1 MKILFI
7 DNFDSFVWNLVE
19 YISIFV
25 RDTIVLP
32 NTISVEEA
40 EEINPNGI
48 VISPGP
54 GNPEKRRDIG
64 CCIDLIHS
72 FKGRVPILGVCLGH
86 QAIAMA
92 FGGKIS
98 HSPSGPVHG
107 KASPIYHDKKTIFEG
122 LPNPM
127 KGGRYHSLSVKK
139 ISKELEISAW
149 NGKMIMGIRHRKYPI
164 EGVQFHPES
173 VLTPKGIN
181 IINNFVKIVKINRE
195 KNRIP

>member
-1 MKILFI
+1 MRILFI

-40 EEINPNGI
+40 EEINPDGI

-127 KGGRYHSLSVKK
+127 EGGRYHSLSVKK